1 MFEDLKRNGSLLRT
15 SDSASIL
22 VALLRKQNFKTGD
35 HVDYYDD
42 ICKDA
47 SQPAAGATAAGA
59 PWFKD
64 IVSSTFQFVALLNPI

>member
-1 MFEDLKRNGSLLRT
+1 MCSLLNISGQIYILVVRTMFEDLKRNGSLLRT
-15 SDSASIL
+15 ADSASIL

-47 SQPAAGATAAGA
+47 SLSSAGGA
-59 PWFKD
+59 
-64 IVSSTFQFVALLNPI
+64 Q